1 MRQKA
6 KVDLFVLRCKKE
18 TKMTKIEILWLLIG
32 YCFGVAMLAGVAAS
46 AIYYLIQKYDL

>member
-1 MRQKA
+1 MRQKT
-6 KVDLFVLRCKKE
+6 KVVVCVLRCQKE